1 MKHLEKYGF
10 QWENT
15 SLQFEF
21 EIKLSTDE
29 KKLIKTISMG
39 NGIRK

>member
-1 MKHLEKYGF
+1 MEHLEKYGF

-21 EIKLSTDE
+21 EIKLSTD
-29 KKLIKTISMG
+29 KK
-39 NGIRK
+39 N